1 MTTSNVTVTT
11 TAPSEPLH
19 SKYAAAILSAITVV
33 GTALATALGDKVD
46 WSVLLQLA
54 IVAAGAVGTYVVPVL
69 PSGWRGGGK
78 VGVAILAA
86 LLTAAVPFVGGWTA
100 QAIVLIVLAGVQ
112 AAAVHLGV
120 AIRLDG
126 QKATGA

>member
-1 MTTSNVTVTT
+1 MSTIKVATIPVT
-11 TAPSEPLH
+11 EPLR
-19 SKYAAAILSAITVV
+19 SKYAAAVLSTLVVV
-33 GTALATALGDKVD
+33 GTSLATALGGHVD

-54 IVAAGAVGTYVVPVL
+54 IVTAGAVGTYIVPVL
-69 PSGWRGGGK
+69 PTGWRGGGK

-100 QAIVLIVLAGVQ
+100 QAVVLIILAGVQ

-120 AIRLDG
+120 AIRVDG
-126 QKATGA
+126 QNSTGA